1 MFQLLPSMP
10 KLVTNFLKLVKERN
24 NLIKEDKS
32 IKQGEVLWTIS
43 NTLEKVMFS
52 PYTFIF
58 LPLQSL

>member
-1 MFQLLPSMP
+1 MP

-32 IKQGEVLWTIS
+32 IKQGEVLWKIS

-52 PYTFIF
+52 LYTFIF